1 MSHPDK
7 PEYFTLTN
15 VDAHDGTHYLIGIF
29 ENIDAV
35 YYRMKQMY
43 LHCGS
48 ELHVECHHL
57 STAESEAIEYNEQ
70 TVNRTKYR
78 KDEAEKEAKLKEYD
92 EWKGQ
97 IKADSENS
105 CFHMDKAFDELS
117 VDLPNIKAAHK
128 TVGIAS

>member
-1 MSHPDK
+1 MSHPNK

-43 LHCGS
+43 TRCGS

-57 STAESEAIEYNEQ
+57 SDAETEAKNWSNTNVNRVKYQKEEAI
-70 TVNRTKYR
+70 
-78 KDEAEKEAKLKEYD
+78 KDKLYKEHKEALEYAIDKEG
-92 EWKGQ
+92 E
-97 IKADSENS
+97 I
-105 CFHMDKAFDELS
+105 
-117 VDLPNIKAAHK
+117 
-128 TVGIAS
+128 